1 MGEQSSRQ
9 TGNER
14 KREMVRRSSS
24 RNGESQQRQRVW
36 ARRARDDHGE
46 RGRERCDGGPA
57 RAGERRRDS
66 LGDGERGQAGRKH
79 TRTTGGGAA
88 ARAPL
93 RAAGRRC
100 LPLLRMRLILVERSL
115 RVVSHRQ
122 AERADS
128 ARGLRSRLARASG
141 AAAAS
146 AAAAPPRPPPT
157 PWAFGPAAVRA

>member
-1 MGEQSSRQ
+1 MYVSPQRRESRVCVRCLPGCSCCSRSSRSC
-9 TGNER
+9 
-14 KREMVRRSSS
+14 SSPPLLLLLLPPLDPTTAAVVIAAS
-24 RNGESQQRQRVW
+24 PTRLAIAAPLPYCFSTCP
-36 ARRARDDHGE
+36 
-46 RGRERCDGGPA
+46 RCTN
-57 RAGERRRDS
+57 
-66 LGDGERGQAGRKH
+66 
-79 TRTTGGGAA
+79 TRTTGGWAA

-100 LPLLRMRLILVERSL
+100 LPQSRMTLILVERSL
-115 RVVSHRQ
+115 RVVSHRR

-128 ARGLRSRLARASG
+128 ARGLRSRLARAPG